1 MLFKNKV
8 LATSVAFAIMAV
20 PFMSNAASET
30 GKITVKGSVIPGSC
44 SLDLA
49 DSGDVDYGTL
59 TRSELGAQ
67 TSDNMYDLEM
77 RDVGYNIECENP
89 LQVSLSFKAD
99 ANPAKQYTIDKGNS
113 VANEISLGL
122 TENDDTDKGVAVI
135 GVPVTGTTVDSAAVS
150 KILYSADG
158 TSWDAETDAYYPK
171 QDDSEQ
177 ISWST
182 DGTVPALISS
192 VAGKFTVRTSLNAD
206 AVAQYTDAMP
216 FEGVSNITLHYL

>member
-30 GKITVKGSVIPGSC
+30 GKITIKGSITPGSC

-49 DSGDVDYGTL
+49 DSGDVDYGKL

-67 TSDNMYDLEM
+67 SSDNMYDLEM
-77 RDVGYNIECENP
+77 KEVGYTIDCENP

-99 ANPAKQYTIDKGNS
+99 ANPAKQYVIDKGNS

-122 TENDDTDKGVAVI
+122 TDNDDTDKGVAVI
-135 GVPVTGTTVDSAAVS
+135 GIPVSDASVDTMPVS

-182 DGTVPALISS
+182 DGNVPAQITN
-192 VAGKFTVRTSLNAD
+192 VTGKFTVRTSLNAD
-206 AVAQYTDAMP
+206 AVAQYKDEMP